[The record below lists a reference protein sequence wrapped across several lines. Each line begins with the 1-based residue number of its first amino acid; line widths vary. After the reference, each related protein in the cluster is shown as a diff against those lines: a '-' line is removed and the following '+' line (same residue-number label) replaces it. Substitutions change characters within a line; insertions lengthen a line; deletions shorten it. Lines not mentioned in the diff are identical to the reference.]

1 MKNIYKIIYWIFI
14 TAILLV
20 ACMLVISIFPITGNI
35 KFLTVLSGSMEPAI
49 HTGSVVVVKPMGE
62 YAVGDVIT
70 FGPNTRTKPPTT
82 HRVVEVKDSN
92 GQISF
97 VTKGDANNA
106 PDQTAIV
113 KNQVIGK
120 VVFDVPYAGYA
131 ITAARKPLGFLLII
145 VLPALLVIIDEL
157 QNIWREIKK
166 RRVKKKEEE
175 KQSKGDG
182 LEK

>member
-1 MKNIYKIIYWIFI
+1 MKNIYKIFYWIFI
-14 TAILLV
+14 TVILAI

-49 HTGSVVVVKPMGE
+49 HTGSVIVVKPMGN

-82 HRVVEVKDSN
+82 HRIMEINDNN
-92 GQISF
+92 GQISY

-113 KNQVIGK
+113 KAQVIGK

-131 ITAARKPLGFLLII
+131 ITSARKPLGFLLII
-145 VLPALLVIIDEL
+145 VLPALLVIFDEMM
-157 QNIWREIKK
+157 NIWREVKK
-166 RRVKKKEEE
+166 KKKEEIG
-175 KQSKGDG
+175 KLGN
-182 LEK
+182 

>member
-1 MKNIYKIIYWIFI
+1 MKNIYKIVYWIFI
-14 TAILLV
+14 TAILAV
-20 ACMLVISIFPITGNI
+20 ACMMVISIFPITGNI

-49 HTGSVVVVKPMGE
+49 HTGSVVIVKPMGE

-82 HRVVEVKDSN
+82 HRIVEVKDSK
-92 GQISF
+92 GQISY

-106 PDQTAIV
+106 PDQTEIA
-113 KNQVIGK
+113 KTQMIGK

-145 VLPALLVIIDEL
+145 VLPALLVIIDEM
-157 QNIWREIKK
+157 QNIWREVRAKA
-166 RRVKKKEEE
+166 KKKEGA
-175 KQSKGDG
+175 KNIQ
-182 LEK
+182 